1 MPFLTSKNFT
11 APLTNKTNLL
21 TILCITVVFA
31 TFRLSGGS
39 LAGNEDQSRGEA
51 VQPAT
56 SLGSSRLGDSVD
68 SPEGQDVLQDMLSTK
83 NSKKVK
89 RGLAAE
95 EDAPAGGGLE
105 EIERAIGLR

>member
-1 MPFLTSKNFT
+1 MPFLTAKNFT

-39 LAGNEDQSRGEA
+39 LTSDEA
-51 VQPAT
+51 QDRREVERPV
-56 SLGSSRLGDSVD
+56 SSFGSFRLGDSVD
-68 SPEGQDVLQDMLSTK
+68 TPKEQDTLQDMLSSKSTK
-83 NSKKVK
+83 KEKKK
-89 RGLAAE
+89 LADD
-95 EDAPAGGGLE
+95 EDAPTGGGLE